1 MSRERILVTGG
12 TGFIGA
18 HVLPL
23 LQAPAP
29 HGPRPAVRLLTHRRP
44 GPELLAADGETVRGD
59 LADPATLHGVCE
71 GVTTVLHLA
80 ARVGGTEDE
89 CRAVNEEG
97 THALLAEA
105 ARAGVRRVV
114 QLGTAAV
121 YGDGP
126 HRCEPEGGPAEAPV
140 SATSATRLA
149 GERLVLSAGGTVVR
163 PYLVYG
169 EGDRWVVPSLALL
182 LGQVPHW
189 VDGATARVSLISAPV
204 LAAVLAELAL
214 EPGERG
220 APARLGESL
229 PGGAAGASPGRVLHA
244 AHPEPVAVRE
254 LVTTVCRA
262 LSLPLPDGDIPLSAA
277 RARLTASAARRPL
290 ELLAHDH
297 WYDSSRLWSTVTTRP
312 GPAFTADFPACAPW
326 YRKALAE
333 PGSAGR

>member
-1 MSRERILVTGG
+1 MLVTGG

-44 GPELLAADGETVRGD
+44 GPDQPSADVETVRGD
-59 LADPATLHGVCE
+59 LADPGTLHGVCE

-80 ARVGGTEDE
+80 ARIGGTEEE

-97 THALLAEA
+97 TRALLAEA
-105 ARAGVRRVV
+105 ARSGVRRVV

-126 HRCEPEGGPAEAPV
+126 HRGEPEGGPAEAPV

-169 EGDRWVVPSLALL
+169 EGDRWVVPSLAVL
-182 LGQVPHW
+182 LGQVPRW
-189 VDGATARVSLISAPV
+189 VDGATARISLISAPV

-214 EPGERG
+214 KSGEPGE
-220 APARLGESL
+220 PL
-229 PGGAAGASPGRVLHA
+229 PGGASGVPPGRVLHA
-244 AHPEPVAVRE
+244 AHPEPVTVRD
-254 LVTTVCRA
+254 LVTAVCRA
-262 LSLPLPDGDIPLSAA
+262 LSLPLPDGDVSLSEA

-312 GPAFTADFPACAPW
+312 GPAFTTDFPACAPW
-326 YRKALAE
+326 YRKALAD
-333 PGSAGR
+333 AGIAPP